1 VEVYEWPEFQIEKGG
16 RFNPVLSEGV
26 RIGKESTAGFPSL
39 FSSKLPYSS
48 ELRMARVN
56 KFGRPSSR
64 ASIILEL
71 HPPAAATA
79 ESMREFVGKT
89 YFVEWPYLRE
99 AYIKSVSDGTCA
111 ITQLSE
117 GIKTVTFAREEA
129 DKWSKEAALERD
141 KWLTSSGL
149 DIGPVQVIMTMIPI
163 SGMVTTAY
171 GSVKKRF
178 EGRESRCPLQL
189 ASDSPTENDPRF
201 KERDALRPGDLF
213 PLGSSVISMR
223 IPLKGKLGTVV
234 GHSGGGIDVEFS
246 LTPKVPRV
254 LGGGESLFVVVLYS
268 RYTSWLTFQ
277 NVAQVRMEEE
287 FFGTRLVDGARDGE
301 VWVSSGQM
309 ASLLRVSPLV
319 IGKLLLL
326 SPHACILLLI

>member
-1 VEVYEWPEFQIEKGG
+1 MNLIAPEDQKRNRMGVNRLFAYDLTCTDNLPCPISGLPDLVCSHSRLEVYTWPEFQIEKGG
-16 RFNPVLSEGV
+16 RFNPVLCEGV
-26 RIGKESTAGFPSL
+26 KIGKESTAGFPSL

-48 ELRMARVN
+48 EFRMARVN

-64 ASIILEL
+64 ASIIFSLTA
-71 HPPAAATA
+71 PAGATA

-99 AYIKSVSDGTCA
+99 AYIKSVSDLACS

-117 GIKTVTFAREEA
+117 GIKTVTFGREES

-149 DIGPVQVIMTMIPI
+149 DIGPVEVIMTMIPI

-189 ASDSPTENDPRF
+189 ASDTPTENDPRF
-201 KERDALRPGDLF
+201 KERDALKPVDLF
-213 PLGSSVISMR
+213 PLGSFVISMR
-223 IPLKGKLGTVV
+223 IPLKGKVGKVV

-246 LTPKVPRV
+246 LTPKVHRIM
-254 LGGGESLFVVVLYS
+254 EKRKSLC
-268 RYTSWLTFQ
+268 
-277 NVAQVRMEEE
+277 
-287 FFGTRLVDGARDGE
+287 
-301 VWVSSGQM
+301 SSFTQE
-309 ASLLRVSPLV
+309 
-319 IGKLLLL
+319 I
-326 SPHACILLLI
+326 